1 MSSLPC
7 ASPDEGGET
16 GPLGDLVKKV
26 IKGLGGKGRLTEEEM
41 LSAWG
46 DAVGPDAARHSRP
59 VSLRRGCVFVNVDR
73 SGWLYELATKKR
85 EILERLAARFGG
97 KKLRDIRFRIGEI
110 TNKEKKDE
118 REEG

>member
-1 MSSLPC
+1 
-7 ASPDEGGET
+7 
-16 GPLGDLVKKV
+16 
-26 IKGLGGKGRLTEEEM
+26 
-41 LSAWG
+41 
-46 DAVGPDAARHSRP
+46 
-59 VSLRRGCVFVNVDR
+59 VDR